1 MDTMTTNDALLA
13 SEVGVATS
21 LIRQLIDVQPN
32 VQFYALFLVA
42 YLGEVAQV
50 SLGPILSSF
59 LRVLYRLSIKPLI
72 NFVSSALPAEVDR
85 PKSIWKEGAAVPKVE
100 SFVESDA
107 SNIVKTAKE
116 DMKSLKGNKRD
127 IDYLKAFGY
136 SKHRYVSQSFI
147 RRNHLTVET
156 EEL

>member
-1 MDTMTTNDALLA
+1 MNTMDTNDALLA
-13 SEVGVATS
+13 SEVGVAAS
-21 LIRQLIDVQPN
+21 LIRQFIDVQPN

-85 PKSIWKEGAAVPKVE
+85 PKSIWKEEAKVE
-100 SFVESDA
+100 SFVESEA

-147 RRNHLTVET
+147 RRNHLTAEI